1 MNCFYP
7 IGMYTEAMRLARHTH
22 VLTGL
27 PDAYGRGRIIGDY
40 RRLALYGTDELIA
53 RKKKDYA
60 ALQGSSED
68 AMRLRSEITDQVK
81 GLKELIVMAK
91 SYNVDVTKPAKSFK
105 DAAQIMW
112 LGHLAAL
119 KEQDGAA
126 MSIGRWD
133 G

>member
-1 MNCFYP
+1 M
-7 IGMYTEAMRLARHTH
+7 
-22 VLTGL
+22 GL
-27 PDAYGRGRIIGDY
+27 PDAYGRGCIIGNY
-40 RRLALYGTDELIA
+40 RQLAHFGTDELIV

-60 ALQGSSED
+60 ALQGSSENV
-68 AMRLRSEITDQVK
+68 MCLRLEITDQVK
-81 GLKELIVMAK
+81 ELKELNVMAK
-91 SYNVDVTKPAKSFK
+91 SYGVNVMKPAQLFK